1 VAEFAIGVLIPK
13 GVSALGRR
21 RGFRETRTSQALM
34 KLPLRLS
41 VQLQRGLGPN
51 AILL

>member
-1 VAEFAIGVLIPK
+1 VAEFAIGVLIFRRW
-13 GVSALGRR
+13 GRR